1 MPKLSYEVA
10 HRLERYTTKKLIE
23 FINNLIEID
32 DILKEINYEY
42 PFFSDDS
49 SRAGFKVWLSIDY
62 INKDGKTF
70 IDRFLDSK
78 SNNLNDLEKDI
89 LIEKNKSFV
98 SLFEIIGFEDDHMLL
113 LDTLQNKEYSIWEPQ
128 MSEVLNEG
136 EFIFTRIGRIVDD
149 YSFIGEIS
157 YLPESVKSLFTEEV
171 LIDFNNKR
179 RDNPNLIIKDYLKKY
194 SLQLIKNYN
203 NCIFNAIEIDDDLNS
218 YLYDELDEFEGYLK
232 NKANNLT
239 IGKHISNLVE
249 FFEYYLAQ
257 EDLTLYDLDQLDF
270 KHFFNEAIS
279 DGFINSQNDLNSYIN
294 TLKRYMNF
302 LSNRSSEYKEAY
314 LELLDISEDR
324 FSYMES
330 LKNFNTPFVID
341 RILESHIAGV
351 LNDTAINILT
361 EFDKFILYTVDN
373 PLELTQKKKQIK
385 RKNLIEL
392 YQLFQDPVLITKTTP
407 NQEDFPIVNMFFEIS
422 LKLNLMEI
430 EKNKLRLTKK
440 GTNFIRLKDEE
451 KFTLIFS
458 CIWDND
464 FIKEV
469 TTIEPNLIEM
479 AKKDFVNLVSILVE
493 NKSYGVKYII
503 SEYRDNPDN
512 LFQINEYLKLIGLV
526 KSKFYPSYTWEITKL
541 GKTIFKYLHDKELNI
556 SDNEIVSLDNY
567 RKKKL

>member
-1 MPKLSYEVA
+1 MQKLSYEVA
-10 HRLERYTTKKLIE
+10 HRLERYTTKKLVE
-23 FINNLIEID
+23 FINNLVEID

-70 IDRFLDSK
+70 IDRFLELKLDS
-78 SNNLNDLEKDI
+78 LNDYEKDI
-89 LIEKNKSFV
+89 LVEKNRSFV
-98 SLFEIIGFEDDHMLL
+98 SLFEIIGFDQEHMIL

-128 MSEVLNEG
+128 MKEVLNEG
-136 EFIFTRIGRIVDD
+136 EFIFTRIGKILDN

-157 YLPESVKSLFTEEV
+157 YLPESVKPLFTEEV
-171 LIDFNNKR
+171 LLDFNSKR
-179 RDNPNLIIKDYLKKY
+179 LDNPNLVIKEYLKKY

-203 NCIFNAIEIDDDLNS
+203 NCIFNAIEIDDDINS
-218 YLYDELDEFEGYLK
+218 YLYDELDEFEGFLK

-249 FFEYYLAQ
+249 FFEYYLVQ

-270 KHFFNEAIS
+270 KDFFNEAIS
-279 DGFINSQNDLNSYIN
+279 DGFINSQDDLNSYIN

-302 LSNRSSEYKEAY
+302 LSNKSSDYKEAY
-314 LELLDISEDR
+314 LDLLDISEDR
-324 FSYMES
+324 FSYMEN
-330 LKNFNTPFVID
+330 LKSINTPFVID
-341 RILESHIAGV
+341 RKLESHIAGV

-361 EFDKFILYTVDN
+361 EFDKFILYIVDN
-373 PLELTQKKKQIK
+373 PLELTQKLKQIK
-385 RKNLIEL
+385 RKNLLEL
-392 YQLFQDPVLITKTTP
+392 YQLFQNPGLITKNSP
-407 NQEDFPIVNMFFEIS
+407 NQEDFPTINMFFKIS
-422 LKLNLMEI
+422 LKLNLTEM
-430 EKNKLRLTKK
+430 EKNNLKLTKK

-458 CIWDND
+458 CIWDKD

-503 SEYRDNPDN
+503 SEYKDNPDN
-512 LFQINEYLKLIGLV
+512 LFQINEYLMLIGLV
-526 KSKFYPSYTWEITKL
+526 KSKFYPSYTWKITKL
-541 GKTIFKYLHDKELNI
+541 GKTIFKYIHDKELNI
-556 SDNEIVSLDNY
+556 TDNGIVNLDNY
-567 RKKKL
+567 RNKKL